1 MTRRRSQRA
10 NRGNCSG
17 SWRASRSLVL
27 GACGFPAPG
36 GGIHRL
42 RAGPAG
48 HGAGSNAVAG
58 GHARIDRGFSCRLC
72 GFTPGGRVGRAQHG
86 RTCHQRMCR
95 TGSRTSA
102 GLVYL
107 AANLVPSGQSIREA
121 AGVDLDGVMTG
132 VHISADGL
140 SSTYEPETALTVF
153 YNSTDR
159 AEAEPCHRPAN
170 AAAPRTNQRA
180 FIANQGTLRLGPPR
194 LYRMSSG
201 PRDPH
206 RLSTQDAASTA
217 VHACRGDG
225 LRSLALL
232 VPARRSFPTHHRHC
246 ELFSKQAGTARL
258 RLGRRLISTEPQSH

>member
-1 MTRRRSQRA
+1 MEIV
-10 NRGNCSG
+10 
-17 SWRASRSLVL
+17 LVH
-27 GACGFPAPG
+27 G
-36 GGIHRL
+36 GL
-42 RAGPAG
+42 
-48 HGAGSNAVAG
+48 HGAWCWEHVVSLLREEGYTASAPDLPGMGQDRTVAG

>member
-1 MTRRRSQRA
+1 MEIVLVHGGLHGAWCWEHVVSLLREEGYTASAPDLPGMGQDRTPLPEVTLASTA
-10 NRGNCSG
+10 DFLAGYVG
-17 SWRASRSLVL
+17 SRQEVVLV
-27 GACGFPAPG
+27 G
-36 GGIHRL
+36 HSM
-42 RAGPAG
+42 AGPVISECAE
-48 HGAGSNAVAG
+48 
-58 GHARIDRGFSCRLC
+58 
-72 GFTPGGRVGRAQHG
+72 RVPEHLL
-86 RTCHQRMCR
+86 
-95 TGSRTSA
+95 

-232 VPARRSFPTHHRHC
+232 VPARGSFPTHHRYC

-258 RLGRRLISTEPQSH
+258 RLISNGVVSNQAVRRSDMA